1 MIKILQLGVLFCC
14 LNSFGQDGL
23 LDNTFGT
30 NGKVITSFNPGEDKA
45 YGVAVQDDGKIVVAG
60 YTYSTIYGNDFA
72 CARYNNDGTL
82 DTTFG
87 SGGKMTYDLQ
97 VGSDDKAYGM
107 GIQLDGK
114 IVLAGY
120 SDNGSDKAGAVIRI
134 NADGTLDTTFGSG
147 GKAFTNFTIYN
158 TNARADEF
166 KTVKIHHLTG
176 KIVVG
181 GTSVLNTNESKGIF
195 ARYTSTGVLD
205 TSFGNNGI
213 LINLPIP
220 INNSNGYSF
229 VIEDLSVKSNGKI
242 SAVGWV
248 DVPGTGALFKA
259 SQYTCR
265 LNENGT
271 LDTTFSTDGWAVN
284 SFTTGDDKTYA
295 MILKPDDT
303 FLFCGNTRWSNED
316 YKHYFGT
323 MSTSGGMSHHGTIDF
338 SATTRDLAYD
348 MASDSSSKI
357 LMSGSVINST
367 SNIASFGLTRVNADY
382 SLDASFGN
390 NGKVTTDFGTNT
402 FSESFA
408 MALQSD
414 DKIILVGYTG
424 NDFAIARYNG
434 SQLSTPTP
442 LLKEIIAIFP
452 NPAINILNINLTNPA
467 DINRNY
473 QITDLNGR
481 VVREGLLEN
490 TNTSI
495 EIEQLTSG
503 LYLFKMKNTAIKF
516 IKE

>member
-1 MIKILQLGVLFCC
+1 MNKFLQLSALLCC
-14 LNSFGQDGL
+14 LISFGQDGL

-30 NGKVITSFNPGEDKA
+30 NGKVTTSFSAGEDKA

-60 YTYSTIYGNDFA
+60 FTYSTIYGNDFA
-72 CARYNNDGTL
+72 CARYNNDGSL

-87 SGGKMTYDLQ
+87 TGGKMTYDLQ

-107 GIQLDGK
+107 AIQLDGK
-114 IVLAGY
+114 IVMAGY

-134 NADGTLDTTFGSG
+134 NSDGTLDTTFGTG

-195 ARYTSTGVLD
+195 ARYLSTGVLD
-205 TSFGNNGI
+205 TGFANNGI
-213 LINLPIP
+213 LINMPIP
-220 INNSNGYSF
+220 INNSNGYTF
-229 VIEDLSVKSNGKI
+229 VIEDLAIKSNGKI

-265 LNENGT
+265 LSENGT
-271 LDTTFSTDGWAVN
+271 LDATFSTDGWAVN

-316 YKHYFGT
+316 YKHYFGS
-323 MSTSGGMSHHGTIDF
+323 MSTSGSMSHYGTIDF
-338 SATTRDLAYD
+338 SSATRDNAYD
-348 MASDSSSKI
+348 MALDSSSKI
-357 LMSGSVINST
+357 LMAGSVVNST
-367 SNIASFGLTRVNADY
+367 TNTSSFGLTRVNADN
-382 SLDASFGN
+382 SLDATFGTS
-390 NGKVTTDFGTNT
+390 GKVSTDFGANS

-408 MALQSD
+408 MAIQPD
-414 DKIILVGYTG
+414 AKIILAGYSG

-434 SQLSTPTP
+434 SQLSNSSFDSQSK
-442 LLKEIIAIFP
+442 LSLYP
-452 NPAINILNINLTNPA
+452 NPSRNTLNISLANNSNMVIA
-467 DINRNY
+467 Y
-473 QITDLNGR
+473 QIIDVNGR
-481 VVREGLLEN
+481 IVKDGSLEN
-490 TNTSI
+490 VNNSI
-495 EIEQLTSG
+495 GIENLASG
-503 LYLFKMKNTAIKF
+503 LYIFKTKNSAVKF